1 MTGDWGKLRSEELH
15 YLVDHLN
22 NKIGGTCGSNGGA
35 ERCMKILVGKP
46 KRKRPLSR
54 SRRGWED
61 IKFDLKET
69 EWDGVNR
76 HVS

>member
-46 KRKRPLSR
+46 KRKRPL
-54 SRRGWED
+54 
-61 IKFDLKET
+61 
-69 EWDGVNR
+69 
-76 HVS
+76 